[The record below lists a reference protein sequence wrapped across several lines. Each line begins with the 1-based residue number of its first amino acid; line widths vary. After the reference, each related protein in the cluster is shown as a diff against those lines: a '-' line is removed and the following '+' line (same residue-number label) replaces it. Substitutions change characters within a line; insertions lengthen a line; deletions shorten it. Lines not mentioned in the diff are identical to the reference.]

1 MNSKDDLVYVGH
13 MLEMASKAISFVE
26 GLDRPAFDDDEPLR
40 LALRHLIQIIG
51 EAGRRVS
58 QTFRDQH
65 PEIPWKDIVGMR
77 SKIVHD
83 YFDVDENAVW
93 DTVTR
98 ELPELVDQLEKLV
111 PPATQN

>member
-1 MNSKDDLVYVGH
+1 MKDDLVYIGH
-13 MLEMASKAISFVE
+13 MLDMAQKAASFLEDV
-26 GLDRPAFDDDEPLR
+26 DRQAFDADEQLR

-51 EAGRRVS
+51 EAARRVS
-58 QTFRDQH
+58 PEYRDTH

-93 DTVTR
+93 ETVTQ
-98 ELPELVDQLEKLV
+98 ELPTLVRQLKKII
-111 PPATQN
+111 